1 MSVEGGPSVAE
12 TAMPSN
18 LGFSVSLCGQS
29 SVTCSLST
37 LFHQGLLDLAI
48 VRLELTVVSGSTA
61 LLRLVRE
68 FAEGLGWTLA
78 SFAPSSITLREPDE
92 SPPERVLNLLTYV
105 SLSAAKEGIDASE
118 PLCRIRYREGPASEV
133 TLGLRIIEFDIK
145 T

>member
-1 MSVEGGPSVAE
+1 MFVRGLANS
-12 TAMPSN
+12 
-18 LGFSVSLCGQS
+18 FSR
-29 SVTCSLST
+29 
-37 LFHQGLLDLAI
+37 GLLDLAV
-48 VRLELTVVSGSTA
+48 VRLELTVVSGSAA

-105 SLSAAKEGIDASE
+105 SLSATKVGIDTSE

-133 TLGLRIIEFDIK
+133 TLGVRITEFDIK